1 MMNYLLR
8 ELVRKDL
15 ESFFAS
21 VSKDFKAVRTL
32 GLDDDGDPIFEVG
45 NNIYLCFF
53 NADATEL
60 TIRFLGSD
68 FQGIGSDH
76 TEGFVYAFNKEDDTL
91 TLKKFFI
98 HLPSESQDIYFVD
111 IPEKKISKGT
121 IRYHRNCPKGGCT
134 FKSST
139 IDLKSKVPE
148 IQDWMEEQ
156 LKTFA

>member
-1 MMNYLLR
+1 MMNYQLS
-8 ELVRKDL
+8 ELVRKNL
-15 ESFFAS
+15 EKFFAS
-21 VSKDFKAVRTL
+21 VSKDFQKVRIIA
-32 GLDDDGDPIFEVG
+32 LDDDNDPVIEVG
-45 NNIYLCFF
+45 DYTYLCFF

-121 IRYHRNCPKGGCT
+121 IRYHRSCPKGGCT
-134 FKSST
+134 FESST
-139 IDLKSKVPE
+139 PDLKSKVPE
-148 IQDWMEEQ
+148 LQNWIEEQ
-156 LKTFA
+156 LKNY